1 MGSRTRGDHH
11 WHLESSKS
19 IQLHVA
25 SRSERSGAAST
36 ACYNVP
42 TLHRRRRDR
51 PDKDERT
58 QVSVLK
64 SKFVLSPGVSRPPE
78 LERWLGGLEP
88 AWVLLDQASL
98 RSLRGEPSRETS
110 GLRLATD
117 LNASDLASSAVVRN
131 AVVLL
136 DAAARGDG
144 LKLTATGNLA
154 RTVVS
159 DMIDCFEWPGY
170 ETASALALNKV
181 VNEPDFA
188 PLHFV
193 RMTLQSAGLL
203 RRRKGALIAT
213 KAAQELV
220 SQRRLGALQAIL
232 FHVAFWRLDL
242 SYFGRGLLGSW
253 PQPDIG
259 VALWSLAAAAW
270 HWETPERLS
279 RLCTIP
285 TPEVLEAGTWDRG
298 AMAFEARVLRPLF
311 WFGLL
316 ENRSEKFPPRPLG
329 EDHLFRKSPVFGRFL
344 EFDVK
349 IATQAVSG
357 NA

>member
-11 WHLESSKS
+11 WHLESSKL

-64 SKFVLSPGVSRPPE
+64 SKFILSPGVSRPPE
-78 LERWLGGLEP
+78 LERWLSGLEP

-144 LKLTATGNLA
+144 LKLTATGNLT

-203 RRRKGALIAT
+203 RRRKGALFAT

-329 EDHLFRKSPVFGRFL
+329 EDHLFRKSPMFDRFL

-349 IATQAVSG
+349 IASQAVAG